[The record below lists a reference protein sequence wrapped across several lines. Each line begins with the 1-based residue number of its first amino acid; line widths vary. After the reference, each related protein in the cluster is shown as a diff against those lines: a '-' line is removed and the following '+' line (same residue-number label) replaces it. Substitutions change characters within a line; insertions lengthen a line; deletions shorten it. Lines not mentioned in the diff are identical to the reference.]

1 MTYNVRN
8 IVIALVLAAVAAIL
22 VIMYTGSVKKQADT
36 SQTTVKVLVATTD
49 IAAGTSADD
58 AISGGEVKLQE
69 IVARDQIAQP
79 ATSTSQLTGS
89 WVAAQPIYAGQQ
101 ITAAMFKPSNQTGV
115 GPQIHGNDRAI
126 QIPLDDDPVLLGT

>member
-49 IAAGTSADD
+49 IAAGSHNSVTLKVPDSVVPKITLTMHSGELWMVLRPASGSQDGQTFLATPNTVIFD
-58 AISGGEVKLQE
+58 GLTKKQIINAITVGG
-69 IVARDQIAQP
+69 
-79 ATSTSQLTGS
+79 
-89 WVAAQPIYAGQQ
+89 
-101 ITAAMFKPSNQTGV
+101 
-115 GPQIHGNDRAI
+115 
-126 QIPLDDDPVLLGT
+126 